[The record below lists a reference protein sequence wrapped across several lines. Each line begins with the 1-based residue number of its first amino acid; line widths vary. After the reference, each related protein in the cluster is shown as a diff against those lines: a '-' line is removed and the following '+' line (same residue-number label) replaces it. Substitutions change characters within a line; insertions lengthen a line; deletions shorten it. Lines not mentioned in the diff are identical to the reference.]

1 MDRSSFWLEVCS
13 YRVYHICQST
23 ENDTPLNYTSRV
35 RVSVQEELPF
45 PGFEVVLLGLVISMD
60 ENTGYSKRV
69 FVFVFV
75 SRCHTIA
82 KIMHWSKLHSFFY
95 L

>member
-1 MDRSSFWLEVCS
+1 MK
-13 YRVYHICQST
+13 
-23 ENDTPLNYTSRV
+23 NDTPSNYTSRV

-45 PGFEVVLLGLVISMD
+45 PGTEVILPGLVISMD
-60 ENTGYSKRV
+60 ANTGYSKRV

-82 KIMHWSKLHSFFY
+82 KIMHWFKLHSSFY